1 MYPSGGSRLIC
12 RSLAVVRQWL
22 QMARTTRRVQAS
34 RSVDVGRRPQHRVDR
49 ALAVAE
55 RDAQVAYQNEGA
67 QGGLDQKS

>member
-34 RSVDVGRRPQHRVDR
+34 DPNAFTTVIARDICIDSEPDMT
-49 ALAVAE
+49 VAKE
-55 RDAQVAYQNEGA
+55 SFAEYTEFDG
-67 QGGLDQKS
+67 KS